1 MSESAFETALAGRI
15 AEMTDACT
23 RCGKCVAACPSVEP
37 AGLGAADPVETI
49 TGIIDILRLGDG
61 SEEARH
67 WANSCVMSGA
77 CIKACDYGVN
87 PRFLLAMAR
96 VAMIKSAK
104 DATERRSEGIA
115 AFRKHQR
122 TVTTLSRLQ
131 ATPEQLARLGQ
142 QAPGSARAARTV
154 DDREPDFIFYT
165 GCNVLKNPHIPLLA
179 LDIMDAIGI
188 SYRVLGG
195 PSHCCGS
202 VHLHSA
208 DTETMGRVA
217 SYAMEDMARSKSKQV
232 ITWCPSCFVHF
243 TEETLPTVEKQTGTT
258 PFDMTPFMRFLTD
271 RLEDIKPRLSTP
283 VPMRVALHKHPGV
296 AGAMEAAEALL
307 RAIPGIEIVDLA
319 QPALGLQSV
328 MVSALPKYKRE
339 LQQRELDAAQ
349 AASIDAL
356 VTVYHSDHRELC
368 AHERDW
374 PFRVLNILEI
384 LGASMGL
391 SEEDNYKRLKLMQDA
406 DAIVAD
412 CGDLVA
418 RHKLNV
424 EEARGIVAKAM
435 LADQPL
441 PLRGSRPS

>member
-1 MSESAFETALAGRI
+1 MSDSAFETGLAERV

-23 RCGKCVAACPSVEP
+23 RCGKCVSACPSIEP
-37 AGLGAADPVETI
+37 AGLAAADPVETI
-49 TGIIDILRLGDG
+49 TGIIDFLRAGPG
-61 SEEARH
+61 SEEARR
-67 WANSCVMSGA
+67 WASSCVLSGA

-96 VAMIKSAK
+96 IAMAQAAK
-104 DATERRSEGIA
+104 DPAVRRSESVA

-122 TVTTLSRLQ
+122 TVAMLSRLQ
-131 ATPEQLARLGQ
+131 ITPEQLARLGQ
-142 QAPGSARAARTV
+142 HAPGAARRA
-154 DDREPDFIFYT
+154 DDGEPDFIFYT
-165 GCNVLKNPHIPLLA
+165 GCNVLKTPHIPLLA

-202 VHLHSA
+202 VHMHSA

-243 TEETLPTVEKQTGTT
+243 TEETLPVVEKQSGGK
-258 PFDMTPFMRFLTD
+258 PFDMTPFMPFLLGRID
-271 RLEDIKPRLSTP
+271 AIKPRLSTP
-283 VPMRVALHKHPGV
+283 VKLRVALHKHPGV
-296 AGAMEAAEALL
+296 AGAMEAAAALL
-307 RAIPGIEIVDLA
+307 AAVPGITIVDLA
-319 QPALGLQSV
+319 QPAVGLQSV
-328 MVSALPKYKRE
+328 MVGALPKYRRE
-339 LQQRELDAAQ
+339 LQQRELDAAE
-349 AASIDAL
+349 AAGIDAL

-368 AHERDW
+368 AHERDR
-374 PFRVLNILEI
+374 PFRILNILEI
-384 LGASMGL
+384 IGESMGL
-391 SEEDNYKRLKLMQDA
+391 HEDDVYKRLKLMQDA

-418 RHKLNV
+418 RHKLDA

-441 PLRGSRPS
+441 PLRGPAR

>member
-1 MSESAFETALAGRI
+1 
-15 AEMTDACT
+15 MTVYFHEEDL
-23 RCGKCVAACPSVEP
+23 P
-37 AGLGAADPVETI
+37 ADVL
-49 TGIIDILRLGDG
+49 L
-61 SEEARH
+61 
-67 WANSCVMSGA
+67 SGH
-77 CIKACDYGVN
+77 
-87 PRFLLAMAR
+87 
-96 VAMIKSAK
+96 
-104 DATERRSEGIA
+104 DAT
-115 AFRKHQR
+115 
-122 TVTTLSRLQ
+122 
-131 ATPEQLARLGQ
+131 
-142 QAPGSARAARTV
+142 
-154 DDREPDFIFYT
+154 
-165 GCNVLKNPHIPLLA
+165 
-179 LDIMDAIGI
+179 
-188 SYRVLGG
+188 
-195 PSHCCGS
+195 
-202 VHLHSA
+202 

>member
-1 MSESAFETALAGRI
+1 MSESAFETGLAERV

-23 RCGKCVAACPSVEP
+23 RCGKCVSACPSIEP
-37 AGLGAADPVETI
+37 AGLAAADPVETI
-49 TGIIDILRLGDG
+49 TGVIDILRTGTG
-61 SEEARH
+61 SEEARR
-67 WANSCVMSGA
+67 WASSCVLSGA

-96 VAMIKSAK
+96 IAIAK
-104 DATERRSEGIA
+104 AAQDPATRRSESVA

-122 TVTTLSRLQ
+122 TVATLSRLQ
-131 ATPEQLARLGQ
+131 ITPEQLARLGQ
-142 QAPGSARAARTV
+142 HAPGAARIA
-154 DDREPDFIFYT
+154 DDGEPDFIFYT
-165 GCNVLKNPHIPLLA
+165 GCNVLKTPHIPLLA
-179 LDIMDAIGI
+179 LDIMDAIGV

-202 VHLHSA
+202 VHMHAA

-217 SYAMEDMARSKSKQV
+217 HYAMEDMARSKSKQV

-243 TEETLPTVEKQTGTT
+243 TEETLPVVEKQSGAR
-258 PFDMTPFMRFLTD
+258 PFDMTPFMHFLLGRID
-271 RLEDIKPRLSTP
+271 AIKPRLSTL
-283 VPMRVALHKHPGV
+283 VKLRVALHRHPGV

-307 RAIPGIEIVDLA
+307 VAVPGITVVDLA
-319 QPALGLQSV
+319 QPAVGLQSV
-328 MVSALPKYKRE
+328 MVGALPKYRRE
-339 LQQRELDAAQ
+339 LQQGELDAAE
-349 AASIDAL
+349 AAGIDAL

-368 AHERDW
+368 AHERER
-374 PFRVLNILEI
+374 PFRILNILEI
-384 LGASMGL
+384 IGESMGL
-391 SEEDNYKRLKLMQDA
+391 HQDDVYKRLKLMQDA

-418 RHKLNV
+418 RHKLDV

-441 PLRGSRPS
+441 PLRGPAR